1 MAADDLLSRTVSAC
15 RRAIMGV
22 AVISLF
28 INVLMLTAP
37 LYMMQVFDRVLSSR
51 STETLFFISLI
62 AVAALM
68 THGLLEFIRS
78 LAFIRVA
85 TWIERQLGGE
95 ILSRSIEGAL
105 THGKAPS
112 VQGLRDIGAVR
123 GFLTG
128 PAIFPILDAPW
139 SPIFLFVVFLLHP
152 WLGILALAGAVV
164 LFILALV
171 NEFASRGLL
180 NDAEG
185 VSMRAL
191 RRAESAV
198 RNADVIGAM
207 GMLPNIV
214 RRWREDSAAALELQ
228 TSASARSGAITAAS
242 KFLRLVLQ
250 IAVLGLGAYLVI
262 QNELGPGSM
271 IAASILMA
279 RALAPV
285 EMAIGSWRTAVG
297 AREAYARIGG
307 LMEGVNTPEAGIELP
322 EPKGLLSAESL
333 LFAYPGAEKPVI
345 KNVSFAVQPGEL
357 LGMIGPTASGKSTLA
372 SLLVGNL
379 TPRGGHVRLD
389 SMEISQWESSDRGR
403 YVGFLPQDVELF
415 AGTVRDNIAR
425 MGEGDSESV
434 IAAATIAGVHDMILR
449 LPAAYDTEIGE
460 GGAALSGGQRQRIAL
475 ARAIYGGP
483 KIVVLDEPNANLD
496 NDGEVA
502 LLEAIAALK
511 AAGTTVVLIAHRPS
525 LLRDVDKVL
534 ILEDGAVRMFG
545 LPDEVIPSVTRA
557 TTAEAQI

>member
-1 MAADDLLSRTVSAC
+1 MPADNIFERTVAAC
-15 RRAIMGV
+15 RRAVLGV

-37 LYMMQVFDRVLSSR
+37 LYMMQVFDRVLASR

-68 THGLLEFIRS
+68 THGLLEFVRTM
-78 LAFIRVA
+78 AFIRVA
-85 TWIERQLGGE
+85 GWIERQLGGE
-95 ILSRSIEGAL
+95 VLSQSIAL
-105 THGKAPS
+105 ALQHGKAPS
-112 VQGLRDIGAVR
+112 VQGLRDISALR

-139 SPIFLFVVFLLHP
+139 SPIFLAVVFILHP
-152 WLGILALAGAVV
+152 WLGLLALAGAVI
-164 LFILALV
+164 LFVLALC

-180 NDAEG
+180 RAAEG
-185 VSMRAL
+185 VSMQAV

-214 RRWREDSAAALELQ
+214 RRWRQESGAALQLQ
-228 TSASARSGAITAAS
+228 SKASARSGAITAAS
-242 KFLRLVLQ
+242 KFLRLGLQ
-250 IAVLGLGAYLVI
+250 VGVLGLGAFLVI
-262 QNELGPGSM
+262 LGELGPGAM

-285 EMAIGSWRTAVG
+285 EMAIGSWRTAIG
-297 AREAYARIGG
+297 AREAYRRVRA
-307 LMEGVNTPEAGIELP
+307 LMEDAAPHGSGMSLP
-322 EPKGLLSAESL
+322 RPKGQLSAESV
-333 LFAYPGAEKPVI
+333 LFGYPGMEKPAI
-345 KNVSFAVQPGEL
+345 RNVSFAVQPGEL
-357 LGMIGPTASGKSTLA
+357 LGLIGPTASGKSTLA

-379 TPRGGHVRLD
+379 TPRAGHVRLD
-389 SMEISQWESSDRGR
+389 GMDVSQWESSDRGR
-403 YVGFLPQDVELF
+403 HVGYLPQDVELF

-425 MGEGDSESV
+425 MGDAEDEDV
-434 IAAATIAGVHDMILR
+434 IAAATRAGVHEMILR

-460 GGAALSGGQRQRIAL
+460 GGASLSGGQRQRIAL

-483 KIVVLDEPNANLD
+483 SVVVLDEPNASLD
-496 NDGEVA
+496 NDGEIA
-502 LLEAIAALK
+502 LLDAIAALK
-511 AAGTTVVLIAHRPS
+511 SEGTTVVLIAHRPS

-534 ILEDGAVRMFG
+534 ILDDGGVRAFG
-545 LPDEVIPSVTRA
+545 PPQEVIPSVTRA
-557 TTAEAQI
+557 SAAAGQS

>member
-1 MAADDLLSRTVSAC
+1 MASDDLLKRTAAAC

-28 INVLMLTAP
+28 INMLMLTAP
-37 LYMMQVFDRVLSSR
+37 LYMMQVFDRVLASR

-62 AVAALM
+62 AVAALL
-68 THGLLEFIRS
+68 THGLLEFVRS

-85 TWIERQLGGE
+85 SWIERQLGGE
-95 ILSRSIEGAL
+95 ILSRSIAGAL
-105 THGKAPS
+105 EHGKAPS
-112 VQGLRDIGAVR
+112 VQGLRDLSVLR

-139 SPIFLFVVFLLHP
+139 SPIFLIVVFLLHT
-152 WLGILALAGAVV
+152 WLGILALSGAVI
-164 LFILALV
+164 LFILALG
-171 NEFASRGLL
+171 NEIASRTLL

-185 VSMRAL
+185 ISMRAV

-214 RRWREDSAAALELQ
+214 GRWREDSSAALTLQ
-228 TSASARSGAITAAS
+228 TKASARSGAITAAS

-285 EMAIGSWRTAVG
+285 EMAIGSWRTAVA
-297 AREAYARIGG
+297 AREAYARIGK
-307 LMEGVNTPEAGIELP
+307 LMEGAGTPEPGIDLP
-322 EPKGLLSAESL
+322 EPKGLISAENL
-333 LFAYPGAEKPVI
+333 LFAYPVAKKPAI
-345 KNVSFAVQPGEL
+345 KNVSFVVQPGEL
-357 LGMIGPTASGKSTLA
+357 VGLIGPTASGKSTLA

-379 TPRGGHVRLD
+379 VPRGGRVRLD
-389 SMEISQWESSDRGR
+389 GMEMSLWESSDRGR
-403 YVGFLPQDVELF
+403 HVGFLPQDVELF
-415 AGTVRDNIAR
+415 AGTVRENIAR
-425 MGEGDSESV
+425 MGDGDSGSV
-434 IAAATIAGVHDMILR
+434 IAAATLAGVHDMILR
-449 LPAAYDTEIGE
+449 LPAAYETDIGE

-475 ARAIYGGP
+475 ARAVYGDP
-483 KIVVLDEPNANLD
+483 CVVVLDEPNASLD

-502 LLEAIAALK
+502 LLEAIADLK
-511 AAGTTVVLIAHRPS
+511 KKGTTVVLIAHRPS

-545 LPDEVIPSVTRA
+545 PPGDVIPSVTRA
-557 TTAEAQI
+557 SAAAAQT